1 MVKNILNAVR
11 WSVLGLSMVFTS
23 AHALTLQVADGK
35 LTGAEGVLV
44 EGSLYDVKFLDGT
57 CSTVFGSECSGS
69 GSFVFNS
76 ATSALSAATALINQ
90 VFAPTNS
97 ASGIPGYPPILN
109 IAGIG
114 PEDLGFANVMIPYA
128 LPAEFPGYFEA
139 QTVSLCPE
147 LCGSPHEYVTFFRQP
162 LSQNTT
168 DLSYRVFAKFVSAPV
183 PEPEAYTLMMVGL
196 GLVGLAA
203 RRRKTATY
211 AAT

>member
-1 MVKNILNAVR
+1 MAFLTIGKQKMVKKILNVVR

-35 LTGAEGVLV
+35 LTGAQGVLV

-97 ASGIPGYPPILN
+97 PSGIPGYPPALN

-114 PEDLGFANVMIPYA
+114 PDLGFAQVMIPYA

-139 QTVSLCPE
+139 QTATVIY
-147 LCGSPHEYVTFFRQP
+147 GS
-162 LSQNTT
+162 STT
-168 DLSYRVFAKFVSAPV
+168 GNKETGEVV
-183 PEPEAYTLMMVGL
+183 
-196 GLVGLAA
+196 A
-203 RRRKTATY
+203 RFTGILPS
-211 AAT
+211 

>member
-35 LTGAEGVLV
+35 LTGAQGVVV
-44 EGSLYDVKFLDGT
+44 EGSLYDVQFLDGT

-76 ATSALSAATALINQ
+76 ATSAFSAATALIDQ

-97 ASGIPGYPPILN
+97 PSGIPNYPPTLN

-114 PEDLGFANVMIPYA
+114 PDQVSAQVMVPYA
-128 LPAEFPGYFEA
+128 LPAQFPSYFEA
-139 QTVSLCPE
+139 QTVNLCPE
-147 LCGSPHEYVTFFRQP
+147 LCGSPQEYVTFFRQP

-183 PEPEAYTLMMVGL
+183 PEPEAYSLMMVGL

-203 RRRKTATY
+203 RRRKTATH

>member
-11 WSVLGLSMVFTS
+11 WSVLGLSMAFTG
-23 AHALTLQVADGK
+23 AQALTLQVADGK
-35 LTGAEGVLV
+35 LTGAQGVLV

-69 GSFVFNS
+69 GSFVLNS
-76 ATSALSAATALINQ
+76 AISALSAANALINQ
-90 VFAPTNS
+90 VFSPTNS
-97 ASGIPGYPPILN
+97 PSGIPNYPPSLN

-114 PEDLGFANVMIPYA
+114 PDLGFAEVMIPYA
-128 LPAEFPGYFEA
+128 LPAQFPGYFEA
-139 QTVSLCPE
+139 QTVKLCPE
-147 LCGSPHEYVTFFRQP
+147 LCGLPHEYVTFFRQP

-168 DLSYRVFAKFVSAPV
+168 DLPYRVFAQFVSAPV
-183 PEPEAYTLMMVGL
+183 PEPETYALMMVGL

>member
-1 MVKNILNAVR
+1 MVKNIFNAVR
-11 WSVLGLSMVFTS
+11 WSVLGLSMAFTS
-23 AHALTLQVADGK
+23 AQALTLQVADGK

-90 VFAPTNS
+90 VFAPANS
-97 ASGIPGYPPILN
+97 PSGIPGYPPALN

-114 PEDLGFANVMIPYA
+114 PDLGFAQVMIPYA

-147 LCGSPHEYVTFFRQP
+147 LCGLPHEYVTFFRQP

-168 DLSYRVFAKFVSAPV
+168 DLSYRVFAQFVSAPV
-183 PEPEAYTLMMVGL
+183 PEPETYALMMVGL

-203 RRRKTATY
+203 RRRKSATY